1 MKSRSEDEAA
11 RLAALHRYEILDTEP
26 EQAFDDIT
34 RLAAYICGTSTA
46 LISLID
52 DSRQWFK
59 SKVGLDMTETCRDV
73 SFCAHAIL
81 QPNKVLI
88 VPDTLLDERFA
99 TNPLVTSAPH
109 IRFYAGVPLVTP
121 EQHVLGALCAI
132 DFVPRQLSLEQV
144 EALQALGRQA
154 IAQLELRRNLVNLAR
169 TNTQLQQ
176 AETERQQVEA
186 TLQKA
191 SDESLRLARAVNSA
205 SDGVVVTDPNRADN
219 PIIYTNPA
227 FLRMTGYPIEEV
239 IGYNCRFLQ
248 GADTEPRAI
257 AQLREAIAERREL
270 KIDLLNYRKNGQSFW
285 NELKIAPV
293 FSDEGDL
300 LYFVGIQTDITDRR
314 VVERMKD
321 EFISMVSHELR
332 TPLTSIRGA
341 LGLLASGFL
350 SAQPQQ
356 SQRMLEIALNNTD
369 RLIRLIND
377 ILDIERIESGKV
389 IMAKQTGDAAN
400 LMSQAVDA
408 VRVMADKAG
417 VNLAVSSVPAHLWA
431 DPDRIIQILT
441 NLLSNA
447 IKFSAQGSTVWLT
460 ATLQGEQILFQVKD
474 RGRGIPTAHL
484 ETIFE
489 RFHQIDA
496 SDSRQKGGTGL
507 GLAICR
513 SIVQQHGGR
522 IWAESVLGEGSTF
535 CFTLPVLREEIP
547 PAASSG
553 SLVLMCDD
561 DPSIRAVV
569 QTMLEQQ
576 GYQVVAVASGQEAV
590 EQALRERPDVILLN
604 LMMPRMNGWETM
616 AALKEQS
623 DTRNIP
629 IIILSGLLPD
639 AKEHP
644 HPEFI
649 DWIVKPPDEVLLF
662 QALERALVLQDKKAR
677 VLVVEDDLDLARV
690 LIAMFEHHS
699 IETFHAQTGREAI
712 QLSQRLLPD
721 LLVLDLVLPESDG
734 FAVVDWLRQHNRL
747 CQVPL
752 IVYTAQD
759 INDSDRYR
767 LRLGQTLFLT
777 KGRITPQEFEQRVI
791 GLLHRVIRRRENG
804 DTGTRRVF

>member
-1 MKSRSEDEAA
+1 MKAPLPEDEAA
-11 RLAALHRYEILDTEP
+11 RLGALHQYEILDTDS

-34 RLAAYICGTSTA
+34 RLAAYICGTPTA

-52 DSRQWFK
+52 HSRQWFK
-59 SKVGLDMTETCRDV
+59 SRVGLDVTETCRDV

-81 QPNKVLI
+81 QANDVLI

-99 TNPLVTSAPH
+99 TNPLVNSDPY

-121 EQHVLGALCAI
+121 EQYVLGTLCAI
-132 DFVPRQLSLEQV
+132 DRIPRQLSPEQV

-154 IAQLELRRNLVNLAR
+154 IAQLELRRNLANLAR
-169 TNTQLQQ
+169 TTTQLQQ
-176 AETERQQVEA
+176 AETGRQQVEG

-191 SDESLRLARAVNSA
+191 IDESLRLARAVNSA

-227 FLRMTGYPIEEV
+227 FLRIAGYSVHEV
-239 IGYNCRFLQ
+239 IGFNCRFLQ
-248 GADTEPRAI
+248 GADTDPQAI
-257 AQLREAIAERREL
+257 AQLREAIRERREL
-270 KIDLLNYRKNGQSFW
+270 KIDILNYRKNGQPFW

-369 RLIRLIND
+369 RLVRLIND

-389 IMAKQTGDAAN
+389 SMAKQTGDAAH
-400 LMSQAVDA
+400 LMSQAVDDM
-408 VRVMADKAG
+408 RVMAEKAG
-417 VNLAVSSVPAHLWA
+417 IHLEVSPISAHLWA
-431 DPDRIIQILT
+431 DPDRIIQIFT

-447 IKFSAQGSTVWLT
+447 IKFSAQGSTVWVT
-460 ATLQGEQILFQVKD
+460 AAHQGEQMLFQVKD
-474 RGRGIPTAHL
+474 QGRGIPTAHL

-489 RFHQIDA
+489 RFQQIDA

-522 IWAESVLGEGSTF
+522 IWAESTLGEGSTF
-535 CFTLPVLREEIP
+535 CFTLPVLREETAP
-547 PAASSG
+547 LTASSG

-576 GYQVVAVASGQEAV
+576 GYQVIAVACGQEAV
-590 EQALRERPDVILLN
+590 ERAIQERPDVILLN

-616 AALKEQS
+616 AILKEQP

-629 IIILSGLLPD
+629 IIILSGLLPN
-639 AKEHP
+639 AEEHP
-644 HPEFI
+644 QPEFV

-662 QALERALVLQDKKAR
+662 RALERALVSQGKKGR

-712 QLSQRLLPD
+712 HLSQRLIPD
-721 LLVLDLVLPESDG
+721 LLVLDLVLAESDG

-752 IVYTAQD
+752 IVYTAED
-759 INDSDRYR
+759 LNDSDRQR
-767 LRLGQTLFLT
+767 LKLGQTLFLT
-777 KGRITPQEFEQRVI
+777 KGRITPKEFEQRVI
-791 GLLHRVIRRRENG
+791 GLLNRVIHSSETNG
-804 DTGTRRVF
+804 DTET